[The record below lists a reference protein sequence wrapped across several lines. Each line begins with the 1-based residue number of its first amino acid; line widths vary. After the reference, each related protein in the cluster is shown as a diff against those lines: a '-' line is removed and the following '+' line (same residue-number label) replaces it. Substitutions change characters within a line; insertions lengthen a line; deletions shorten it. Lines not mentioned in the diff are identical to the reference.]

1 MTRILRKIENVI
13 HNSVSN
19 TWSSYY
25 ENLSYNR
32 KSVGIAVVIGIF
44 LFIKCD
50 SVMGRFYCNSSLYYQ
65 KMLKHFRNCC

>member
-1 MTRILRKIENVI
+1 MLYIIPFQMHGRLITKISPTTE
-13 HNSVSN
+13 
-19 TWSSYY
+19 
-25 ENLSYNR
+25 

-65 KMLKHFRNCC
+65 NILKHFRNCC